1 MTSDIFK
8 NLSKIIEQESK
19 TSTYKFA
26 LIRGTIELIQ
36 ENTPYIEVKKGR
48 VYMPMGLLINKWIFY
63 YYPLIESPSN
73 IPQIYGP
80 RSIAFERE
88 LKEIIADYHYK
99 GESSVLY
106 KDIRT
111 MNLVKNS
118 ENKLINLYTKLQ
130 KTISTMPMKYLGTSI
145 SKLHYSIYQYH
156 AVLNNAQKENKS
168 DFVSGYGTF
177 SIPADYF
184 EAFRI
189 LGSFINGQES
199 IINKW
204 AEFSWKCT
212 GNEAKS
218 KSVIISKLLD
228 NPITERQANES
239 KLIFRKLHK
248 ETGRIECVWSGKQ
261 IYNLDSFDLDHLL
274 PFAVWRNNDLWNLL
288 PASSKINKQ
297 KSDSIPSPA
306 RIENAKP
313 MILKYWRQLQHIN
326 KNRFNREIEQALLG
340 GEMSNEWEE
349 IGISQ
354 LKQHAEYLIKDRGY
368 EHW

>member
-1 MTSDIFK
+1 
-8 NLSKIIEQESK
+8 
-19 TSTYKFA
+19 
-26 LIRGTIELIQ
+26 
-36 ENTPYIEVKKGR
+36 
-48 VYMPMGLLINKWIFY
+48 
-63 YYPLIESPSN
+63 
-73 IPQIYGP
+73 
-80 RSIAFERE
+80 
-88 LKEIIADYHYK
+88 
-99 GESSVLY
+99 
-106 KDIRT
+106 
-111 MNLVKNS
+111 
-118 ENKLINLYTKLQ
+118 
-130 KTISTMPMKYLGTSI
+130 
-145 SKLHYSIYQYH
+145 
-156 AVLNNAQKENKS
+156 
-168 DFVSGYGTF
+168 
-177 SIPADYF
+177 
-184 EAFRI
+184 